1 MKQII
6 ETFKKIRKK
15 QILEKKYNGHYAFVG
30 IGNHSINNLYP
41 VLNYLHVPLKY
52 IVTKSETTAAL
63 INNNNFAAVGTNNL
77 DTVLNDEAVSGIF
90 ISANPDSHYE
100 LVKKCLFKGKNVF
113 VEKPPCKTKEELDNL
128 IATERQTGKNCV
140 VGLQK
145 RYSSCTKIL
154 CEKLNIEE
162 VISYNY
168 RFTTGL
174 YPEGDKF
181 FDLFIHPIDLI
192 TFLFGTAN
200 LISVTKTNANAD
212 TIFLQLRHNN
222 IIGNIEISTQ
232 YSWSTPNE
240 KLIINTTDNIFEM
253 TNHLE
258 LTQEDKAGTL
268 FSIPKEKI
276 FNCIPEKRILF
287 NGNNFLPV
295 FENNQIVSQGYFS
308 EIETFLNLC
317 EKRKAKNKSNLSSLI
332 NTYQLISDLKNV

>member
-1 MKQII
+1 MEKII
-6 ETFKKIRKK
+6 ETLKKIRKK
-15 QILEKKYNGHYAFVG
+15 QTLEKKYNSHYAFVG

-41 VLNYLHVPLKY
+41 VLAYLHAPLKY
-52 IVTKSETTAAL
+52 IVTKSETTATL
-63 INNNNFAAVGTNNL
+63 INNNNFAATGTDNL
-77 DTVLNDEAVSGIF
+77 DKVLSDKDIAGVF
-90 ISANPDSHYE
+90 ISANPNAHYE
-100 LVKKCLFKGKNVF
+100 LVKKCLLNGKNVF
-113 VEKPPCKTKEELDNL
+113 VEKPPCKTKEELNDL
-128 IATERQTGKNCV
+128 IATEQQTGKICV

-145 RYSSCTKIL
+145 RYSNCSKIL
-154 CEKLNIEE
+154 SEKLNLKE

-174 YPEGDKF
+174 YPEGDKLL
-181 FDLFIHPIDLI
+181 DLFIHPIDLI
-192 TFLFGTAN
+192 SFLFGSAN
-200 LISVTKTNANAD
+200 LISAVKTNAYGD
-212 TIFLQLRHNN
+212 TFFLQLKHHN

-232 YSWSTPNE
+232 YSWNTPTE
-240 KLIINTTDNIFEM
+240 KLMINTADGVFEM

-258 LTQEDKAGTL
+258 LTLENKAGTL

-276 FNCIPEKRILF
+276 FNYIPEKKILF

-332 NTYQLISDLKNV
+332 NTYQIISELRNV